1 MKPGLFL
8 MLLCLSTSAL
18 AEDMP
23 SDALPDRCINNAS
36 TTLAMNQCYAAAS
49 QVWDREMNKQYN
61 NLMKTLSGEPKN
73 KLRAAQRAWLN
84 YRDSWLEAS
93 RSQLSSQGTLGSVAL
108 SAQSLSL
115 VRNQALMLQSL
126 ASGRCA
132 NPDEC

>member
-8 MLLCLSTSAL
+8 MLICLSTSAL

-23 SDALPDRCINNAS
+23 SDASPDRCINNAS
-36 TTLAMNQCYAAAS
+36 TTLAMNHCYAAES
-49 QVWDREMNKQYN
+49 KFWDQAMNKQYN
-61 NLMKTLSGEPKN
+61 KLMKTLSGEPKN
-73 KLRAAQRAWLN
+73 KLRAAQRAWLS

-126 ASGRCA
+126 SKGSCA
-132 NPDEC
+132 NPDDC

>member
-23 SDALPDRCINNAS
+23 SDASPDRCLNNAP

-61 NLMKTLSGEPKN
+61 KLMKTLSGEPKN
-73 KLRAAQRAWLN
+73 KLRAAQRAWLS

-126 ASGRCA
+126 AKNSCA
-132 NPDEC
+132 NPDDC

>member
-8 MLLCLSTSAL
+8 MLICLSTSAL

-23 SDALPDRCINNAS
+23 SDASPDRCLNNAS

-49 QVWDREMNKQYN
+49 KVWDQAMNKQYN
-61 NLMKTLSGEPKN
+61 KLMKTLSGEPKN
-73 KLRAAQRAWLN
+73 KLRAAQRAWLR

-108 SAQSLSL
+108 SAQHLSL

-126 ASGRCA
+126 SKGSCA
-132 NPDEC
+132 NPDDC

>member
-23 SDALPDRCINNAS
+23 SDASPDRCLNNAS
-36 TTLAMNQCYAAAS
+36 TTLAMNQCYAAANK
-49 QVWDREMNKQYN
+49 VWDQEMNKQYSK
-61 NLMKTLSGEPKN
+61 LMKTLSGEPKN
-73 KLRAAQRAWLN
+73 KLRAAQRAWLR

-93 RSQLSSQGTLGSVAL
+93 RSQFSSQGTLGSVAL

-115 VRNQALMLQSL
+115 VRNQALMLQSW
-126 ASGRCA
+126 AAGSCG
-132 NPDEC
+132 NPDDC

>member
-8 MLLCLSTSAL
+8 MLICLSTSAL
-18 AEDMP
+18 AEDIP
-23 SDALPDRCINNAS
+23 SDASPDRCLNNAS
-36 TTLAMNQCYAAAS
+36 TTRAMNQCYAAAS
-49 QVWDREMNKQYN
+49 KVWDQAMNKQYN
-61 NLMKTLSGEPKN
+61 KLMKTLSGEPKN
-73 KLRAAQRAWLN
+73 KLRAAQRAWLS

-126 ASGRCA
+126 SKGSCA
-132 NPDEC
+132 NPDDC